1 MAYFLGLDVSTTS
14 SKALLIDHHGEVL
27 GTASSPHTLSSPK
40 PLWSEQDPMEWW
52 QAVTQSIRNVISQT
66 KIDPNEIEA
75 VGLTGQM
82 HGLVILDEQNEI
94 LRPAIL
100 WNDQRCQ
107 AQCDEIH
114 ERIGKERFIRCR
126 DRVESALVFGRV
138 GGNDGKHCFRRPK
151 CCGDV

>member
-14 SKALLIDHHGEVL
+14 SKALLIDHKGAVL

-40 PLWSEQDPMEWW
+40 PLWSEQDPAQWW
-52 QAVTQSIRNVISQT
+52 QAVVQSIRTVIIQT
-66 KIDPNEIEA
+66 GISASEIEA

-82 HGLVILDEQNEI
+82 HGLVLLDEHGEV

-107 AQCDEIH
+107 AQCDEI
-114 ERIGKERFIRCR
+114 
-126 DRVESALVFGRV
+126 
-138 GGNDGKHCFRRPK
+138 P
-151 CCGDV
+151 